1 MMAHSYSHLFGIPAT
16 GLRFFTVY
24 GPWGRPDMALF
35 KFVRAM
41 LAGEAIQVFNK
52 GEMER
57 DFTYIDDIV
66 GGTLGA
72 LDRIPEADP
81 GWRAE
86 EPDPASSGI
95 APYRIYNIGN
105 NTPIR
110 LTRYIEI
117 LEECLGV
124 EAKKELLPL
133 QPGDVIASWADVGD
147 IARDMGY
154 HPATPVEVGVP
165 RFVEWYKEFY
175 G

>member
-1 MMAHSYSHLFGIPAT
+1 MSMLLFT
-16 GLRFFTVY
+16 
-24 GPWGRPDMALF
+24 
-35 KFVRAM
+35 RAI
-41 LAGEAIQVFNK
+41 LEGKPIKLYNEGK
-52 GEMER
+52 LKR
-57 DFTYIDDIV
+57 DYTYIDDIV
-66 GGTLGA
+66 EGILRVMDHKA
-72 LDRIPEADP
+72 
-81 GWRAE
+81 
-86 EPDPASSGI
+86 EPDSSWDGEHPDPSSSS

-165 RFVEWYKEFY
+165 RFVEWYREFY